1 MTITANDLRKIAD
14 AMDAAAVSQQEIA
27 FLKSEVTRLRADRN
41 QWKAKAIAAEWGK
54 PSSKTAK
61 ASIPNEIKK
70 KLISCV
76 HPDHCS
82 SIHAHSVS
90 QWLLAQ

>member
-14 AMDAAAVSQQEIA
+14 AMDAAAATQQEIA
-27 FLKSEVTRLRADRN
+27 FLKSEVARLRTERN
-41 QWKAKAIAAEWGK
+41 YWKDKAISLAHPPATQ
-54 PSSKTAK
+54 KT
-61 ASIPNEIKK
+61 IPHEIKK

-76 HPDHCS
+76 HPDHCN
-82 SIHAHSVS
+82 SIHATSVS